1 MRDWNRWVREHLS
14 LPEMK
19 GHHEERVISE
29 LADHLEDL
37 YSEAVSGGASP
48 EEAEALV
55 MQELGD
61 REAATL
67 ELIRSEP
74 AHLRREVDRRVEQAE
89 EIARRKGGGW
99 SLVADGIRD
108 LRLALRALGRKP
120 LFSFIVILVLALG
133 IGAST
138 SIFTLLDAVVLS
150 PLPFDHADRLIR
162 ISHTGMGAGRN
173 DMGQTAA
180 WHYTYE
186 EENIVFEDLGMW
198 WNGNAS
204 ITGAG
209 EPEAVQLT
217 VASSGLFPALRLSP
231 VLGRSFT
238 LEDEDYDAPLIV
250 LLSQGYWQSRFGED
264 PSILGQT
271 LQINGVAREIVGVMP
286 SQLRALG
293 IGPGVIVPLQVNKS
307 TLFVGN
313 TGPRGVARLK
323 DGVTIEQAGADVARM
338 LPMAFEKFP
347 GGPVIEAMTRAR
359 IEPALQPLKDW
370 VVGSTAGLL
379 WILMA
384 GVGAVLLIACANV
397 ANLFLVRAEG
407 KEGEMAVR
415 TAIGASGNRIG
426 WEYLK
431 ESLLLGVMGG
441 GAGLVL
447 AQVGLRSL
455 TAAGSAQLPRLD
467 EVSLNPTVLLFAVA
481 ISVGS
486 GLFFGM
492 FPVLRHRRKGVVDS
506 LKQGRSAGVGGRQR
520 NRTRNALAV
529 SQMSLALLLLVASG
543 LMIRTSTALWG
554 VAPGFNNPEEVLA
567 LRLTIPRADAR
578 TTDELAAMYET
589 IVHRLEDVPGVE
601 SVGLANSMPMDGWG
615 NVNPFYAEGVTDL
628 SQPSVS
634 RRHKWIGE
642 GYFETLQI
650 PVLVGRSFT
659 WDDIHNRL
667 PLAVV
672 SESLAREY
680 WGSPE
685 AALGQRVAARPD
697 PPQWYQVIG
706 VAEDV
711 REFGLSQDPPIV
723 VYWPQVTL
731 AFWQGS
737 TLEQANTW
745 QGMGLAIRSSRVGTP
760 DFLMAVRDAI
770 WSVNPNLPVRNM
782 FSLHELMAQS
792 VARTSFSLVLLSI
805 AAGVALL
812 LGIIGVYG
820 VISYAV
826 SQRTSELGMRI
837 ALGAPAERVRGMV
850 LRQGLML
857 SLVGVIIG
865 LALSTGLT
873 RLMSGLLFGV
883 SPVDPVTYGAVA
895 VALVVVSLV
904 ASYLPARRAAGVDP
918 MTALR
923 AE

>member
-1 MRDWNRWVREHLS
+1 MRDWNGWVREQLS

-19 GHHEERVISE
+19 GHHDERIISE
-29 LADHLEDL
+29 LADHLADL
-37 YSEAVSGGASP
+37 YSEAVDSGAGP

-55 MQELGD
+55 VRVLGD
-61 REAATL
+61 REAATR

-74 AHLRREVDRRVEQAE
+74 AHLRKEADRRIERAE
-89 EIARRKGGGW
+89 EAARRKGGGW
-99 SLVADGIRD
+99 SVVADGIRD

-120 LFSFIVILVLALG
+120 VFSFIVILVLALG

-150 PLPFDHADRLIR
+150 PLPFDDADRLIR
-162 ISHTGMGAGRN
+162 ISHTGQGAGRG

-186 EENIVFEDLGMW
+186 EENRVFEDLGMW
-198 WNGNAS
+198 WNGNAA
-204 ITGAG
+204 ITGSGA
-209 EPEAVQLT
+209 PEAVQLT
-217 VASSGLFPALRLSP
+217 VATGGVFRALRVSP
-231 VLGRSFT
+231 VLGRSIT
-238 LEDEDYDAPLIV
+238 PEDEDIAAPLIV

-264 PSILGQT
+264 PDVLGQT
-271 LQINGVAREIVGVMP
+271 LQINGVTREIVGVMP
-286 SQLRALG
+286 SQLRSLG
-293 IGPGVIVPLQVNKS
+293 IGPGVIVPVQLDKS

-323 DGVTIEQAGADVARM
+323 DGVTLEQASTDISRM

-347 GGPVIEAMTRAR
+347 GGPVIESMMASRLA
-359 IEPALQPLKDW
+359 PSLQTLKDW
-370 VVGSTAGLL
+370 VVGSTANLL

-415 TAIGASGNRIG
+415 TAIGASRNRIG

-431 ESLLLGVMGG
+431 ESLLLGLIGG

-447 AQVGLRSL
+447 AQVGLRVLIS
-455 TAAGSAQLPRLD
+455 AGSAQLPRLD
-467 EVSLNPTVLLFAVA
+467 EVFLNPTVLLFAVA

-492 FPVLRHRRKGVVDS
+492 FPVLRHRQKGVVDS
-506 LKQGRSAGVGGRQR
+506 LKQGRSSSMEGRGR

-529 SQMSLALLLLVASG
+529 SQMALALLLLVASG
-543 LMIRTSTALWG
+543 LMIRTSLALWR
-554 VAPGFNNPEEVLA
+554 VDPGFQNPEEVMA
-567 LRLTIPRADAR
+567 LRLSIPGADAP
-578 TTDELAAMYET
+578 TTDELALAYET
-589 IVHRLEDVPGVE
+589 IVHRIEGMPGVE
-601 SVGLANSMPMDGWG
+601 SVALANSMPMDGWG
-615 NVNPFYAEGVTDL
+615 NVNPLFREDQTEINTTPVG
-628 SQPSVS
+628 

-650 PVLVGRSFT
+650 PLRVGRAFT
-659 WDDIHNRL
+659 WHDIHERL

-685 AALGQRVAARPD
+685 AALGQRIAARPD
-697 PPQWYQVIG
+697 PPQWYEIIG
-706 VAEDV
+706 VAADV
-711 REFGLSQDPPIV
+711 WEYGLGQEPPHV

-731 AFWQGS
+731 AFWQGN
-737 TLEQANTW
+737 TLDQANTW
-745 QGMGLAIRSSRVGTP
+745 RAMGLAVRSGRVGTA
-760 DFLMAVRDAI
+760 DFLMGVREAI

-782 FSLHELMAQS
+782 FSLQQLMSQS
-792 VARTSFSLVLLSI
+792 VARTSFSLTLLSI

-857 SLVGVIIG
+857 SLVGVTIG
-865 LALSTGLT
+865 LGLSLGLT

-883 SPVDPVTYGAVA
+883 SPVDPVVLGAVSTG
-895 VALVVVSLV
+895 LVVVALV